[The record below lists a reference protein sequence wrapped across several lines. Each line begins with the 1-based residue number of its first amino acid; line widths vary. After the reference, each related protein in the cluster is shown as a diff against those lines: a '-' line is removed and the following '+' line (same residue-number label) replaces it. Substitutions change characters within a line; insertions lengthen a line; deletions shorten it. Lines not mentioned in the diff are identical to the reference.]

1 MQGETMTEL
10 VPIKWQM
17 IANRG
22 EKTGVRLLPLFTV
35 AASSPEQMS

>member
-1 MQGETMTEL
+1 MTEI
-10 VPIKWQM
+10 VPIKRLL